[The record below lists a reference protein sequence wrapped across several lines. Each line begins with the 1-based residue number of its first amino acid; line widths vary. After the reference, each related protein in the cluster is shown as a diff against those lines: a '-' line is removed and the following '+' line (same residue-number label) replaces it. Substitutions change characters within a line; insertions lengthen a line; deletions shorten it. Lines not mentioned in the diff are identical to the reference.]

1 MIKCLR
7 LKLVDWKIKPMISR
21 WCLILLFAN
30 LKGMNREGFDA
41 LIVSIK
47 NGEFKKTPI
56 LFSQCTII
64 WPDQVLVLMKVI
76 DEGNLRTIDYP
87 LYYRLQVFAKIYFDA
102 VNGKLQ
108 FNDHYLNCF
117 KSK

>member
-1 MIKCLR
+1 MDCER
-7 LKLVDWKIKPMISR
+7 
-21 WCLILLFAN
+21 
-30 LKGMNREGFDA
+30 FDA
-41 LIVSIK
+41 LIISIK
-47 NGEFKKTPI
+47 KGEFKKAPI

-64 WPDQVLVLMKVI
+64 WPEQVLMLMKVI
-76 DEGNLRTIDYP
+76 DEGNLRTEDYP
-87 LYYRLQVFAKIYFDA
+87 LYYRLQVFAEIYFDA